1 MIIMASIK
9 SYSTSNGDKRY
20 KFQIYGGINPQ
31 TGKVTKTTR
40 RGFKSKKEATLE
52 ASRLELEI
60 SQGGIKKENNI
71 KFKEVYE
78 QWYEAY
84 INTVRE
90 STYARTAGMFNNHIL
105 PEFGNKRIRTIQIN
119 EIQRAV
125 NKWFKIA
132 PNNFKKWFN
141 YTTNVFTYAIKER
154 YIDDNP
160 CKLVN
165 IPRKQVEYGDK
176 PANFWDKQQ
185 LKKFFEY
192 IDPEKQMEKYTLFRI
207 LAFCGLRRGECLA
220 LTWDDIDFSDK
231 TMRINKTLTQG
242 VKGKQIVQAP
252 KTRKGRRTIVLDE
265 FTLATL
271 KKWRLKQKQ
280 TFLMLGFNTFKK
292 SQLIFATRNNTHKCL
307 NTPAKWLGKIINES
321 NLPKITVHGFRHSHA
336 SALFAAGASI
346 KEVQE
351 RLGHE
356 DVKTTMDIYTH
367 VTDQQNQEAVNKL
380 VNYLDF

>member
-9 SYSTSNGDKRY
+9 SYTTSNGDKRY
-20 KFQIYGGINPQ
+20 KFQIYGGINTQ
-31 TGKVTKTTR
+31 TGKVMKTTR